1 MNNETSTLSMPIL
14 FDLDLQRTERARQVN
29 GIYYWEE
36 DDLIR
41 IGQRRLRW
49 SRALSQL
56 SPSLKASFK
65 QNLISFSSQGDY
77 SPNSFTSLC
86 ESIMGALKAFPTS
99 TFDTNWVSQALRCSS
114 FHRYK
119 SGIKRF
125 FLHWQELDST
135 AISPESLRLLHDASA
150 IRTGPRNV
158 LSDDPEKSWLTN
170 EEYEGLLSAVWSN
183 YDNGV
188 SSTQV
193 TLIKLLSMQYARRPR
208 QIALLKIGD
217 IRECEDLVGQ
227 GLKGRFIAFPGIKDI
242 TAEND
247 FRDSKFE
254 LHQVPDHLWN
264 LCCLQRH
271 EAKDL
276 YEQTLSH
283 SLCDLQLSKLPLFCS
298 EARIKEARQII
309 ENQYHLNIFE
319 NLDSELFHLKKIV
332 MIDILTWKNNTP
344 NCNYGLK
351 PHKRSL
357 RPKPPITVRTG
368 QIMVVTATRMRHTR
382 ARQLARKGVPK
393 HMLSHWLGHISEKS
407 VEAYYNDPAEQ
418 ARQLDEAMAPA
429 LAPLA
434 MAFTGALIDSERQ
447 STKASDPTSRL
458 EFARAG
464 TLKNVGICGKHSFCT
479 TTSVP
484 IPCYRCKHFE
494 PLVDAPHHEVLEALL
509 ERQTAEEQ
517 MVKIGGPRNLLAPI
531 DLSSDIRA
539 VENCIERCNARRTE
553 REMDQ

>member
-1 MNNETSTLSMPIL
+1 MNNEVSTPSMPTL
-14 FDLDLQRTERARQVN
+14 FELDLQRTERAKQVN

-41 IGQRRLRW
+41 SGQRRLRW
-49 SRALSQL
+49 SKALSQL
-56 SPSLKASFK
+56 SPSLKESFK
-65 QNLISFSSQGDY
+65 QNLISFSSQGNY

-86 ESIMGALKAFPTS
+86 ESLMGALKAAPTS
-99 TFDTNWVSQALRCSS
+99 TFDINWISQALRCSS

-119 SGIKRF
+119 SGITRF
-125 FLHWQELDST
+125 FLHWQERDSVS
-135 AISPESLRLLHDASA
+135 ISPESLRLLHDTSA

-217 IRECEDLVGQ
+217 IRESEDLDDQ
-227 GLKGRFIAFPGIKDI
+227 GLKGRVIAFPGIKDI

-254 LHQVPDHLWN
+254 FHQIADHLWK
-264 LCCLQRH
+264 LCHLQRH
-271 EAKDL
+271 EARKL
-276 YEQTLSH
+276 YEHTLGH
-283 SLCDLQLSKLPLFCS
+283 SLPDVQLNKLPLFCS
-298 EARIKEARQII
+298 EARIKEARQLI
-309 ENQYHLNIFE
+309 EDKNQLNLFE
-319 NLDSELFHLKKIV
+319 NLDSELFHLKKLAV
-332 MIDILTWKNNTP
+332 IDILTWKNNTP
-344 NCNYGLK
+344 NCDYILK

-357 RPKPPITVRTG
+357 RPKPPITIRTG

-382 ARQLARKGVPK
+382 ARQLARQGVPK

-407 VEAYYNDPAEQ
+407 VEAYYNDPAEE
-418 ARQLDEAMAPA
+418 ARQLNEAMAPV
-429 LAPLA
+429 LTPLT
-434 MAFTGALIDSERQ
+434 MAFTGALIDFEQQAIR
-447 STKASDPTSRL
+447 ASDPASRL

-464 TLKNVGICGKHSFCT
+464 KLKNVGHCGNHSFCA
-479 TTSVP
+479 TTSIP
-484 IPCYRCKHFE
+484 IPCYRCKYFE
-494 PLVDAPHHEVLEALL
+494 PLVDAPHHEVLQALL
-509 ERQTAEEQ
+509 ERQAAEEQ
-517 MVKIGGPRNLLAPI
+517 MLKIGGPRNLLAPI
-531 DLSSDIRA
+531 DLSSDVRA
-539 VENCIERCNARRTE
+539 VENCIARCNVRKLERR
-553 REMDQ
+553 